1 MTAPRTR
8 TDAPGDEIAPTCVY
22 CAGPIPPRRRGRY
35 CSPAHRTAWLREN
48 GMRGIVSRVSILK
61 SGEVS
66 VVMRFGLDETRA
78 RGLTPGA
85 VLETVES

>member
-1 MTAPRTR
+1 
-8 TDAPGDEIAPTCVY
+8 
-22 CAGPIPPRRRGRY
+22 
-35 CSPAHRTAWLREN
+35 
-48 GMRGIVSRVSILK
+48 MRGIVSRVSILK

-85 VLETVES
+85 VLETVET